1 MPNAEP
7 SSSIMNTHGQMN
19 THVNTH
25 GQNLIDAVK
34 KAAMAAG
41 VAFALFLPLV
51 GFRSDVS
58 PINSNLIVEP
68 RWGLLFSLT
77 IAIFALRL
85 LISLRDILRKGRKH
99 AQALETHENRATP
112 YLVPILLTLLAFTP
126 LIPGISRYEIDL
138 GTLILT
144 YVLLGFGLNIVVG
157 FAGLLNLGYAAFYAI
172 GAYTY
177 ALLATSPLI
186 TGYFSAMFGPEFWPL
201 WSFWICLPLSGLAAA
216 FAGFLL
222 GLPVLRL
229 RGDYLAIV
237 TLAFGE
243 IIRIVLINWVN
254 VTQGAAGVSG
264 VPRPSFFGLP
274 FNAEST
280 GFAATFGIPYNPM
293 HRMIFLFY
301 IVLALLFLT
310 YFTARKLRKLPLGR
324 AWKALREDE
333 IACKSLGINIVKT
346 KLSALSIGAFFGGIA
361 GAFFATRQGF
371 VSPES
376 FTFMES
382 AVILAIVVLAGSSE
396 IGIVLAAGLLI
407 GGVEVL
413 RNLTFLKNVFGPDF
427 EPTHYRM
434 LIFGLAMVIV
444 MLWRPRGL
452 LPDTEPTAVLKDGGK
467 ENKKSKKIRSMA

>member
-1 MPNAEP
+1 MTVPRHWQGIFAAIKTA
-7 SSSIMNTHGQMN
+7 SVT
-19 THVNTH
+19 
-25 GQNLIDAVK
+25 AV
-34 KAAMAAG
+34 
-41 VAFALFLPLV
+41 VAFVLLMPLV
-51 GFRSDVS
+51 AFRSDVS
-58 PINSNLIVEP
+58 SDSSNLIIEQ
-68 RWGLLFSLT
+68 RWGLLFGLT
-77 IAIFALRL
+77 AAVLILRL
-85 LISLRDILRKGRKH
+85 LISFFSSFQRKIRKPSAH
-99 AQALETHENRATP
+99 AEINRNRITP
-112 YLVPILLTLLAFTP
+112 YLVPALLALIALLP

-138 GTLILT
+138 GILILT
-144 YVLLGFGLNIVVG
+144 YVLLGWGLNIVVG

-177 ALLATSPLI
+177 ALLATSPAI
-186 TGYFSAMFGPEFWPL
+186 HAISAEWFGPDFWPL
-201 WSFWICLPLSGLAAA
+201 WAFWICLPLAGVAAA
-216 FAGFLL
+216 LAGFLL

-243 IIRIVLINWVN
+243 IIRLVLINWVS
-254 VTQGAAGVSG
+254 VTQGSAGISG

-274 FNAEST
+274 FNADAN
-280 GFAATFGIPYNPM
+280 GFAATFGLSYDPL
-293 HRMIFLFY
+293 HRIIFLFY
-301 IVLALLFLT
+301 IVLALLFAT
-310 YFTARKLRKLPLGR
+310 YFVTRKLRRMPMGR

-333 IACKSLGINIVKT
+333 IACKSLGINVVAS
-346 KLSALSIGAFFGGIA
+346 KLSALSIGAFFGGVA

-396 IGIVLAAGLLI
+396 IGIIFAASLLI

-413 RNLTFLKNVFGPDF
+413 RNLAFLKNIFGPDF
-427 EPTHYRM
+427 EPTHYRL

-452 LPDTEPTAVLKDGGK
+452 FPDREPTATIGGK
-467 ENKKSKKIRSMA
+467 HAQKAGSAA